1 MAALLQNRIL
11 IAGILGWAN
20 AQILKTIIYTV
31 MNRSFR
37 LERLVGDGGMPSAH
51 SATVTAIAVSSGIMY
66 GFNSFEFAISC
77 ILAIIV
83 MHDAM
88 GVRRVTGKQSEVINE
103 LMDIF
108 VAEHPEEMFSDEKL
122 KELVGHTPLQVAA
135 GFLLGVV
142 TALIYC
148 M

>member
-1 MAALLQNRIL
+1 MVALLQNRIL
-11 IAGILGWAN
+11 IAGILGWAA
-20 AQILKTIIYTV
+20 AQALKTIIYTI
-31 MNRSFR
+31 MNRSFNA
-37 LERLVGDGGMPSAH
+37 ERLVGDGGMPSAP
-51 SATVTAIAVSSGIMY
+51 SATVTAIAVSAGMIY
-66 GFNSFEFAISC
+66 GFGSFEFAISA

-108 VAEHPEEMFSDEKL
+108 VAEHPEEMLTDEKL

-135 GFLLGVV
+135 GFLLGFF